1 MLGVQPNQELNALI
15 ITDET
20 YRKNRAEAK
29 AAGSILRTGKA
40 SDEKQ
45 EKIHKFV
52 DMDELDDVEMKQEI
66 VEPKQKPV

>member
-29 AAGSILRTGKA
+29 AAATSAVRTGKT
-40 SDEKQ
+40 SDEKA
-45 EKIHKFV
+45 EKLIKA
-52 DMDELDDVEMKQEI
+52 
-66 VEPKQKPV
+66 